1 MYCPRLRQKV
11 VETIRSCFMLVI
23 IVSHYLHAKPR
34 RRKFSLRE
42 KINLASIVR
51 RIRCNSGQGPSLKAL
66 VRARGI
72 APCQLRRWEKQL
84 DSMIQQLNVQG
95 NKASLNTGRKSVL
108 APIKDD
114 LLIWLSNLRQDGVP
128 VSIRMLATKATEML
142 PAFGEKRAHARYM
155 AVSRLLKSNGFSI
168 RSATRVAQSSS
179 EAVQDLANQFMDH
192 VRPLLS
198 LDCRDKQWIMNMD
211 QTAMFFSM
219 KPRTTIDEKGR
230 RTVTVRDTKNG
241 DSRITVAVSITA
253 DGRVLKPFLVMK
265 GKKHSCIES
274 IVLFIIFIIPL
285 TSVVHT

>member
-1 MYCPRLRQKV
+1 M
-11 VETIRSCFMLVI
+11 VEQFEARWSSSFYKDARDKSDGNVACLW
-23 IVSHYLHAKPR
+23 
-34 RRKFSLRE
+34 RE
-42 KINLASIVR
+42 EGTCQI
-51 RIRCNSGQGPSLKAL
+51 LKL
-66 VRARGI
+66 
-72 APCQLRRWEKQL
+72 
-84 DSMIQQLNVQG
+84 
-95 NKASLNTGRKSVL
+95 
-108 APIKDD
+108 
-114 LLIWLSNLRQDGVP
+114 
-128 VSIRMLATKATEML
+128 
-142 PAFGEKRAHARYM
+142 
-155 AVSRLLKSNGFSI
+155 NGFSI

-192 VRPLLS
+192 VRPPFS

-274 IVLFIIFIIPL
+274 IILFIISIIPL